1 MKVKGFCRKPRP
13 ENPLGNTEYSLK
25 AYFYLLPAALIL
37 AVFVFFPIIMTLRM
51 GFYESYV
58 YLTDVGKGFGLAS
71 FRYVLKDPA
80 FRSAVRNTLIITFI
94 GVPITIILSLGSAL
108 FINSLGKGKGLFQTI
123 YFLPY
128 VTSTIAIGLVFR
140 WLFHSDYGYINHVLS
155 FFGLPPQKWLTD
167 PNLTT
172 ISVTIFTIWNGMAF
186 KIVLFLAGLQ
196 KIDPQYYQAARM
208 DETPPSRV
216 FFRITM
222 PLLSS
227 TFWMVTIVSV
237 IHAFKTYNEVYSMF
251 RRKRGRPRKQCHY
264 HCLLYLRYVFQPFS
278 GALRISRRYYLFHH
292 YTGADCP
299 AEMGI
304 EKIRSLCIRKET
316 PHDRKTE
323 KSSRLDPFNSRST
336 GYDVSFYLDVSH
348 LLKDASGSHCHSAY
362 ALSCKG
368 CLCKLCGSFHHGAFW
383 TVPF

>member
-1 MKVKGFCRKPRP
+1 
-13 ENPLGNTEYSLK
+13 
-25 AYFYLLPAALIL
+25 
-37 AVFVFFPIIMTLRM
+37 M

-94 GVPITIILSLGSAL
+94 GVPITIVLSLGSAL

-196 KIDPQYYQAARM
+196 RSI
-208 DETPPSRV
+208 
-216 FFRITM
+216 
-222 PLLSS
+222 LS
-227 TFWMVTIVSV
+227 I
-237 IHAFKTYNEVYSMF
+237 IRRHAWTKLRLPVCFPNHHASF
-251 RRKRGRPRKQCHY
+251 I
-264 HCLLYLRYVFQPFS
+264 LYLLD
-278 GALRISRRYYLFHH
+278 GNH
-292 YTGADCP
+292 
-299 AEMGI
+299 
-304 EKIRSLCIRKET
+304 CIG
-316 PHDRKTE
+316 H
-323 KSSRLDPFNSRST
+323 SRL
-336 GYDVSFYLDVSH
+336 
-348 LLKDASGSHCHSAY
+348 
-362 ALSCKG
+362 
-368 CLCKLCGSFHHGAFW
+368 
-383 TVPF
+383 

>member
-128 VTSTIAIGLVFR
+128 VPPPLPSAWCSGGCSTQTMATSTCFK
-140 WLFHSDYGYINHVLS
+140 LFWPPASEMAYRSQSDYHFRHDLYDLERN
-155 FFGLPPQKWLTD
+155 GL
-167 PNLTT
+167 
-172 ISVTIFTIWNGMAF
+172 
-186 KIVLFLAGLQ
+186 
-196 KIDPQYYQAARM
+196 
-208 DETPPSRV
+208 
-216 FFRITM
+216 
-222 PLLSS
+222 
-227 TFWMVTIVSV
+227 
-237 IHAFKTYNEVYSMF
+237 
-251 RRKRGRPRKQCHY
+251 
-264 HCLLYLRYVFQPFS
+264 
-278 GALRISRRYYLFHH
+278 
-292 YTGADCP
+292 
-299 AEMGI
+299 
-304 EKIRSLCIRKET
+304 
-316 PHDRKTE
+316 
-323 KSSRLDPFNSRST
+323 
-336 GYDVSFYLDVSH
+336 
-348 LLKDASGSHCHSAY
+348 
-362 ALSCKG
+362 
-368 CLCKLCGSFHHGAFW
+368 
-383 TVPF
+383 

>member
-1 MKVKGFCRKPRP
+1 MQRWPMKVKGFCRKPRP

-94 GVPITIILSLGSAL
+94 GVPITIVLSLGSAL

-172 ISVTIFTIWNGMAF
+172 I
-186 KIVLFLAGLQ
+186 
-196 KIDPQYYQAARM
+196 
-208 DETPPSRV
+208 PSRSL
-216 FFRITM
+216 RSGTEW
-222 PLLSS
+222 PLRSFCFWQDFKRSILS
-227 TFWMVTIVSV
+227 I
-237 IHAFKTYNEVYSMF
+237 IRRHAWTKLRLPVCFSES
-251 RRKRGRPRKQCHY
+251 P
-264 HCLLYLRYVFQPFS
+264 CLFYPLPS
-278 GALRISRRYYLFHH
+278 G
-292 YTGADCP
+292 
-299 AEMGI
+299 
-304 EKIRSLCIRKET
+304 
-316 PHDRKTE
+316 
-323 KSSRLDPFNSRST
+323 
-336 GYDVSFYLDVSH
+336 
-348 LLKDASGSHCHSAY
+348 
-362 ALSCKG
+362 
-368 CLCKLCGSFHHGAFW
+368 W
-383 TVPF
+383 

>member
-94 GVPITIILSLGSAL
+94 GVPITIVLSLGSACL
-108 FINSLGKGKGLFQTI
+108 STLLGKGKGLFRDDL
-123 YFLPY
+123 LP
-128 VTSTIAIGLVFR
+128 SLCNLHHCHQLVFR

-237 IHAFKTYNEVYSMF
+237 IHAFKTYNEVTPCSEE
-251 RRKRGRPRKQCHY
+251 
-264 HCLLYLRYVFQPFS
+264 
-278 GALRISRRYYLFHH
+278 
-292 YTGADCP
+292 TGP
-299 AEMGI
+299 APE
-304 EKIRSLCIRKET
+304 
-316 PHDRKTE
+316 
-323 KSSRLDPFNSRST
+323 
-336 GYDVSFYLDVSH
+336 
-348 LLKDASGSHCHSAY
+348 
-362 ALSCKG
+362 
-368 CLCKLCGSFHHGAFW
+368 
-383 TVPF
+383 TVPLPLFTISTICFSTVLRCTTHQPPLLSFSSLYWR